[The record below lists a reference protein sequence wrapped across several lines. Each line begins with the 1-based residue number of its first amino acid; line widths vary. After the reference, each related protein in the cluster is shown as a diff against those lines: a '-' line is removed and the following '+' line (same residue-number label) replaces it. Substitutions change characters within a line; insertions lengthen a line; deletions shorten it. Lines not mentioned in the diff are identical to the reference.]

1 MKDSKLVI
9 GLMSGT
15 SLDGVDAALVEISG
29 SGSETF
35 VDFKHFIS
43 NPFPDEIR
51 KILLKVS
58 SGQPIS
64 SGIISNLNVLLGRLY
79 SKAVLELCS
88 ECQLSTNQIDLIG
101 SHGQTIFHQSEPQK
115 LWGQSLTS
123 SFQIGE
129 AAILVEQT
137 GVTVVSDFRPSDLAA
152 GGTGAPLIPYVDF
165 VLFRDHILGRILLN
179 IGGIANITI
188 VGMYDDN
195 DFLSR
200 DLGPGNCLIDEWVR
214 KNSNKNL

>member
-1 MKDSKLVI
+1 MKNSKLVI

-29 SGSETF
+29 FGSQTI
-35 VDFKHFIS
+35 VNFKHFTS

-58 SGQPIS
+58 SGQPVS
-64 SGIISNLNVLLGRLY
+64 SGIISNLNVLLGQLF
-79 SKAVLELCS
+79 SQAVLKLCS
-88 ECQLSTNQIDLIG
+88 ECQLPVNQIDLIG
-101 SHGQTIFHQSEPQK
+101 SHGQTIFHQSEPRK
-115 LWGQSLTS
+115 LWGHTVSSSL
-123 SFQIGE
+123 QIGE

-165 VLFRDHILGRILLN
+165 VLF
-179 IGGIANITI
+179 
-188 VGMYDDN
+188 
-195 DFLSR
+195 
-200 DLGPGNCLIDEWVR
+200 
-214 KNSNKNL
+214 